1 MNFTNRR
8 LQAVSAA
15 FVFVLASFPSK
26 SLAQAAGVKTS
37 IASSRGL
44 LGQKAALD
52 DSVSV
57 ILVSVPK
64 LDADGAVA
72 QVLRMSSEAD
82 RVYLLVTESA
92 RARDVARALQVISRA
107 VMSTVKLEAGEFRAP
122 ILPAPESGV
131 APEAKIAE
139 ASRLLGDLRSS
150 VKRLRVDGRE
160 PSPSLSIRLP
170 LEVVA
175 TNREPKK

>member
-1 MNFTNRR
+1 MNFSNRR
-8 LQAVSAA
+8 FQAVSAA
-15 FVFVLASFPSK
+15 FVLASFPSK
-26 SLAQAAGVKTS
+26 SLAQEAGVKTS
-37 IASSRGL
+37 IASARGL
-44 LGQKAALD
+44 RGQKAALD

-64 LDADGAVA
+64 LDDDGVVA

-107 VMSTVKLEAGEFRAP
+107 VMSTVKLETGEFRAP

-150 VKRLRVDGRE
+150 VKRLQVDGRE